1 MTSSVVLVTPPD
13 DTTADGFR
21 LLLVDLDVVQTKI
34 ISDCLL
40 QLNSRAMVITY
51 LWDHNSHD
59 ASWLLDKK
67 LKSDLIIFNAASAN
81 QLIVGYMSA
90 QRNSHYFGPLKTLA
104 TVNARTIYASED
116 CGFLLKF
123 NLDNYA

>member
-59 ASWLLDKK
+59 VSWLLDKK

-81 QLIVGYMSA
+81 QLIVGYMAA
-90 QRNSHYFGPLKTLA
+90 QRNSHYFGTLKTLA

-116 CGFLLKF
+116 CESLLKF